1 MRPQLQ
7 AAFRMMVGLLPDD
20 IGSTTPVS
28 ITVLSV
34 TPMRAGKLM
43 RQKKSD
49 FPSWALSPYRPF
61 FDFCETTAAE
71 RTCTAVRISPGFSR
85 TSPIGTRFYQF
96 SLTGGRRYKGLDSQ
110 IG

>member
-71 RTCTAVRISPGFSR
+71 RTCTAVRISPGFS
-85 TSPIGTRFYQF
+85 TYGTTQRAAPPC
-96 SLTGGRRYKGLDSQ
+96 RAVV
-110 IG
+110 